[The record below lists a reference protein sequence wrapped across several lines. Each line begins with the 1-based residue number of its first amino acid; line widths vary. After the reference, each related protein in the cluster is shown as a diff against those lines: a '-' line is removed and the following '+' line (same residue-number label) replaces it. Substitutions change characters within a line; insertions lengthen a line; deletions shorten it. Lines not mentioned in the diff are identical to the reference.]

1 MNMEQINM
9 MMQLMMQQGQVS
21 TSGAGKDSNGDSFQ
35 DMMSQKQDEVSSNK
49 PTSNDKQTQSK
60 PTQNDKVQQTEQ
72 TPQEEVPEVSDDVRQ
87 ALVALLLQPYAVQDV
102 AMQQPVQENVD
113 VVSAM
118 PTVDT
123 VVTQTVQTVVA
134 AETAA
139 PVVQQE
145 TAQPV
150 AVQVPQQT
158 ATVEQGQTAPEVVMP
173 QENVQQQ
180 GMQNTAT
187 QTEQQ
192 STGEATTG
200 QKMVEVEQQPDDQP
214 VVVTEQEQPLF
225 RDVETVPVK
234 VGDAT
239 PTVDVKAPDMEKQL
253 ADTIQANLNNVGDKV
268 QIQLQPENLGHITIE
283 LVQHGGKMGLVIFA
297 DNAKTTSLLAQHAG
311 NLGALLEDRTGQT
324 VHVQVQQQEP
334 EQQQYDGHN
343 QQNRQQQEQQQS
355 HSQQSKAEQDSFLG
369 QLRLGLYQL
378 DVV

>member
-21 TSGAGKDSNGDSFQ
+21 GSNTGKDSNGDSFQ

-49 PTSNDKQTQSK
+49 PSSNDQQTQSK
-60 PTQNDKVQQTEQ
+60 PTQNDKTQQTETQ
-72 TPQEEVPEVSDDVRQ
+72 TPQENAPEVSDDVRQ
-87 ALVALLLQPYAVQDV
+87 AMAALLLQPFVVQDV
-102 AMQQPVQENVD
+102 AVQQPVQENMDMVSTMPVVD
-113 VVSAM
+113 AA
-118 PTVDT
+118 
-123 VVTQTVQTVVA
+123 VTQTVQAAVA
-134 AETAA
+134 TETMTPA
-139 PVVQQE
+139 VQQE
-145 TAQPV
+145 TAQPTM
-150 AVQVPQQT
+150 QVPQQ
-158 ATVEQGQTAPEVVMP
+158 ATGEQLQTAPEVTVP
-173 QENVQQQ
+173 QKSMQQQ
-180 GMQNTAT
+180 GLQNASA

-192 STGEATTG
+192 STGESATG
-200 QKMVEVEQQPDDQP
+200 QKMVEVDQPDDQP
-214 VVVTEQEQPLF
+214 VVVTQQEQPLF

-239 PTVDVKAPDMEKQL
+239 PTVDVDAPDMEKQL
-253 ADTIQANLNNVGDKV
+253 ADTIQANLNKVGDKV

-283 LVQHGGKMGLVIFA
+283 LVQHGGKIGLAIFA

-355 HSQQSKAEQDSFLG
+355 HPQQNKAEQDSFLG

>member
-1 MNMEQINM
+1 M
-9 MMQLMMQQGQVS
+9 
-21 TSGAGKDSNGDSFQ
+21 
-35 DMMSQKQDEVSSNK
+35 
-49 PTSNDKQTQSK
+49 
-60 PTQNDKVQQTEQ
+60 
-72 TPQEEVPEVSDDVRQ
+72 RQ
-87 ALVALLLQPYAVQDV
+87 AMAALLLQPFVVQDV
-102 AMQQPVQENVD
+102 AVQQPVQESVD
-113 VVSAM
+113 MVSTM
-118 PTVDT
+118 PAVDAA
-123 VVTQTVQTVVA
+123 VTQTVQTAVA
-134 AETAA
+134 AETMTPA
-139 PVVQQE
+139 VQQE
-145 TAQPV
+145 TAQPTM
-150 AVQVPQQT
+150 QVPQQT
-158 ATVEQGQTAPEVVMP
+158 TSEQVQTAPEVTVP
-173 QENVQQQ
+173 QESVQQQ
-180 GMQNTAT
+180 GLQNAST

-192 STGEATTG
+192 STGEAATG
-200 QKMVEVEQQPDDQP
+200 QKMVEVDQPDDQP
-214 VVVTEQEQPLF
+214 VVVTQQEQPLF

-239 PTVDVKAPDMEKQL
+239 PTVDVDAPDMEKQL
-253 ADTIQANLNNVGDKV
+253 ADTIQANLSKVGDKV

-283 LVQHGGKMGLVIFA
+283 LVQHGGKIGLAIVA

>member
-21 TSGAGKDSNGDSFQ
+21 GSNTGKDSNGDSFQ

-49 PTSNDKQTQSK
+49 PSSNDQQTQSK
-60 PTQNDKVQQTEQ
+60 PAQNDKTQQTDPQ
-72 TPQEEVPEVSDDVRQ
+72 TPQENVPEVSDDVRQ
-87 ALVALLLQPYAVQDV
+87 AMAALLLQPFVVQDV
-102 AMQQPVQENVD
+102 AVQQPVQESVD
-113 VVSAM
+113 MVSTM
-118 PTVDT
+118 PAVDAA
-123 VVTQTVQTVVA
+123 VTQTVQTAVA
-134 AETAA
+134 AETMTPA
-139 PVVQQE
+139 VQQE
-145 TAQPV
+145 TAQPTM
-150 AVQVPQQT
+150 QVPQQT
-158 ATVEQGQTAPEVVMP
+158 TSEQVQTAPEVTVP
-173 QENVQQQ
+173 QESVQQQ
-180 GMQNTAT
+180 GLQNAST

-192 STGEATTG
+192 STGEAATG
-200 QKMVEVEQQPDDQP
+200 QKMVEVDQPDDQP
-214 VVVTEQEQPLF
+214 VVVTQQEQPLF

-239 PTVDVKAPDMEKQL
+239 PTVDVDAPDMEKQL
-253 ADTIQANLNNVGDKV
+253 ADTIQANLSKVGDKV

-283 LVQHGGKMGLVIFA
+283 LVQHGGKIGLAIVA

>member
-21 TSGAGKDSNGDSFQ
+21 DSNTGKDSNGDSFQ

-49 PTSNDKQTQSK
+49 PSSNDQQTQSK
-60 PTQNDKVQQTEQ
+60 PAQNDKTQQTETQ
-72 TPQEEVPEVSDDVRQ
+72 TPQENAPEVSDDVRQ
-87 ALVALLLQPYAVQDV
+87 AMAALLLQPFVVQDV
-102 AMQQPVQENVD
+102 AVQQTAQGNVD
-113 VVSAM
+113 IVATM
-118 PTVDT
+118 PTVDAAI
-123 VVTQTVQTVVA
+123 TQTVQTAVA
-134 AETAA
+134 AETVA
-139 PVVQQE
+139 PAVQQE
-145 TAQPV
+145 TAQPTM
-150 AVQVPQQT
+150 QVPQQT
-158 ATVEQGQTAPEVVMP
+158 TSEQVQTAPEVTVP
-173 QENVQQQ
+173 QESVQQQ
-180 GMQNTAT
+180 GLQNAST

-192 STGEATTG
+192 STGEAATG
-200 QKMVEVEQQPDDQP
+200 QKMVEVDQPDDQP
-214 VVVTEQEQPLF
+214 VVVTQQEQPLF

-239 PTVDVKAPDMEKQL
+239 PTVDVDAPDMEKQL
-253 ADTIQANLNNVGDKV
+253 ADTIQANLSKVGDKV

-283 LVQHGGKMGLVIFA
+283 LVQHGGKIGLAIVA

>member
-9 MMQLMMQQGQVS
+9 MMQMIMQQSQVS
-21 TSGAGKDSNGDSFQ
+21 GSNTGKDSNGDSFQ
-35 DMMSQKQDEVSSNK
+35 DMISQKQDAVSSNK
-49 PTSNDKQTQSK
+49 PNSNDQQTQSK
-60 PTQNDKVQQTEQ
+60 PAQNDKTQQTDPQ
-72 TPQEEVPEVSDDVRQ
+72 TPQENVPEVSDDVRQ
-87 ALVALLLQPYAVQDV
+87 AMAALLLQPYVVQDV
-102 AMQQPVQENVD
+102 AVQQTAQENVD
-113 VVSAM
+113 MVSTMHVVDAAAA
-118 PTVDT
+118 
-123 VVTQTVQTVVA
+123 QTVQTAVA
-134 AETAA
+134 AETMTPAL
-139 PVVQQE
+139 QQE
-145 TAQPV
+145 TAQPTM
-150 AVQVPQQT
+150 QVPQQ
-158 ATVEQGQTAPEVVMP
+158 ATGEQVQTAPEITVP
-173 QENVQQQ
+173 QEGVQQQ
-180 GMQNTAT
+180 GMQNASA

-192 STGEATTG
+192 ATGEAATG
-200 QKMVEVEQQPDDQP
+200 QKMVEVDQPDDQP

-334 EQQQYDGHN
+334 EQPQYDGHN
-343 QQNRQQQEQQQS
+343 QQNRQQQEEQS
-355 HSQQSKAEQDSFLG
+355 HPKQSKAEQDSFLG

-378 DVV
+378 DAV

>member
-9 MMQLMMQQGQVS
+9 MMQMIMQQSQVS
-21 TSGAGKDSNGDSFQ
+21 GSNTGKDSNGDSFQ
-35 DMMSQKQDEVSSNK
+35 DMISQKQDAVSSNK
-49 PTSNDKQTQSK
+49 PNSNDQQTQSK
-60 PTQNDKVQQTEQ
+60 PAQNDKTQQTDPQ
-72 TPQEEVPEVSDDVRQ
+72 TPQENVPEVSDDVRQ
-87 ALVALLLQPYAVQDV
+87 AMAALLLQPYVVQDV
-102 AMQQPVQENVD
+102 AVQQTAQENVD
-113 VVSAM
+113 MVSTMPVVDAAAA
-118 PTVDT
+118 
-123 VVTQTVQTVVA
+123 QTVQTAVA
-134 AETAA
+134 AETMTPAL
-139 PVVQQE
+139 QQE
-145 TAQPV
+145 TAQPTM
-150 AVQVPQQT
+150 QVPQQ
-158 ATVEQGQTAPEVVMP
+158 ATGEQVQTAPDITVP
-173 QENVQQQ
+173 QEGVQQQ
-180 GMQNTAT
+180 GMQNASA

-192 STGEATTG
+192 STGEAATG
-200 QKMVEVEQQPDDQP
+200 QKMVEVDQPDDQP
-214 VVVTEQEQPLF
+214 VVVTKQEQPLF

-334 EQQQYDGHN
+334 EQPQYDGHN
-343 QQNRQQQEQQQS
+343 QQNRQQQEEQS
-355 HSQQSKAEQDSFLG
+355 HPKQSKAEQDSFLG

-378 DVV
+378 DAV

>member
-9 MMQLMMQQGQVS
+9 MMQLMMQQGQMS

-72 TPQEEVPEVSDDVRQ
+72 TPQEDVPEVSDDVRQ
-87 ALVALLLQPYAVQDV
+87 ALAALLLQPYVVQDV
-102 AMQQPVQENVD
+102 AVQQTAQENVD
-113 VVSAM
+113 MVATM
-118 PTVDT
+118 PTVDAA
-123 VVTQTVQTVVA
+123 VAQTVQTAVA
-134 AETAA
+134 GETMA
-139 PVVQQE
+139 PAVQQE
-145 TAQPV
+145 AAQPT
-150 AVQVPQQT
+150 VQVPQQ
-158 ATVEQGQTAPEVVMP
+158 AAPEQMQTAPEVTAP
-173 QENVQQQ
+173 QEGVQQQ
-180 GMQNTAT
+180 GLQNASA
-187 QTEQQ
+187 QTGQQ
-192 STGEATTG
+192 STGEAATE
-200 QKMVEVEQQPDDQP
+200 QKMVEVDQPDDQS
-214 VVVTEQEQPLF
+214 VVVTKQEQPLF

-239 PTVDVKAPDMEKQL
+239 PTVDVNAPDMEKQL
-253 ADTIQANLNNVGDKV
+253 ADTIQAKLNTVGDKV

-334 EQQQYDGHN
+334 EQPQYDGHN
-343 QQNRQQQEQQQS
+343 QQNRQQQEEQS
-355 HSQQSKAEQDSFLG
+355 HPKQSKAEQDSFLG

-378 DVV
+378 DAV

>member
-21 TSGAGKDSNGDSFQ
+21 GSNTGKDSNGDSFQ

-49 PTSNDKQTQSK
+49 PSSNDQQTQSK
-60 PTQNDKVQQTEQ
+60 PTQNDKTQQTETQ
-72 TPQEEVPEVSDDVRQ
+72 TPQENAPEVSDDVRQ
-87 ALVALLLQPYAVQDV
+87 AMAALLLQPFVVQDV
-102 AMQQPVQENVD
+102 AVQQPVQENMDMVSTMPVVD
-113 VVSAM
+113 AA
-118 PTVDT
+118 
-123 VVTQTVQTVVA
+123 VTQTVQAAVA
-134 AETAA
+134 TETMTPA
-139 PVVQQE
+139 VQQE
-145 TAQPV
+145 TAQPTM
-150 AVQVPQQT
+150 QVPQQ
-158 ATVEQGQTAPEVVMP
+158 ATGEQLQTAPEVTVP
-173 QENVQQQ
+173 QKSMQQQ
-180 GMQNTAT
+180 GLQNASA

-192 STGEATTG
+192 STGESATG
-200 QKMVEVEQQPDDQP
+200 QKMVEVDQPDDQP
-214 VVVTEQEQPLF
+214 VVVTQQEQPLF

-239 PTVDVKAPDMEKQL
+239 PTVDVDAPDMEKQL
-253 ADTIQANLNNVGDKV
+253 ADTIQANLNKVGDKV

-283 LVQHGGKMGLVIFA
+283 LVQHGGKIGLAIFA

-334 EQQQYDGHN
+334 EQQYDGHN

-355 HSQQSKAEQDSFLG
+355 HPQQNKAEQDSFLG